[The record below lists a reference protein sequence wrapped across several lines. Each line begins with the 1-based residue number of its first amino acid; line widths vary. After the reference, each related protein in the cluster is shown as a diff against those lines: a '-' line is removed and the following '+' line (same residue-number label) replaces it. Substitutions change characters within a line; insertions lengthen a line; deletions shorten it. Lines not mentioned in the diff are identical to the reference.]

1 MRLRKNPFYLLEVTP
16 EDSIEKINEAAEN
29 KSFIDDKNEQLY
41 EEARLV
47 LSSPSKRIAAE
58 IRYIFSDS
66 SDDGM
71 VSLFYDPSEER
82 ISIDDFLRNP
92 YDCFYEDDNRYSCY
106 EELIRGVEWL
116 YLDNYCSDADED
128 EDSVELDEQDF
139 ANFIA
144 VIAEQYSY
152 LLDSDNEFDLILMDD
167 LMPKMSG
174 TETLNIL
181 RKIERVDGFSIP
193 VVVLT
198 ANVLAGV
205 KNKYLENGFD
215 DYLAKPIDRYELDRV
230 LKRFLKK

>member
-82 ISIDDFLRNP
+82 ISIDDFL
-92 YDCFYEDDNRYSCY
+92 
-106 EELIRGVEWL
+106 G
-116 YLDNYCSDADED
+116 
-128 EDSVELDEQDF
+128 SV
-139 ANFIA
+139 
-144 VIAEQYSY
+144 
-152 LLDSDNEFDLILMDD
+152 
-167 LMPKMSG
+167 K
-174 TETLNIL
+174 
-181 RKIERVDGFSIP
+181 
-193 VVVLT
+193 
-198 ANVLAGV
+198 
-205 KNKYLENGFD
+205 
-215 DYLAKPIDRYELDRV
+215 
-230 LKRFLKK
+230 